1 MTEQWSMYGS
11 SSASCKAKN
20 EIRRLILVRTGQYMK
35 AWSRSQVL
43 STWKLPGSPGPMD
56 LSRQSLCQDLRRR
69 LLDKDATNRYSAN
82 GMEGNE

>member
-1 MTEQWSMYGS
+1 MYGS

-56 LSRQSLCQDLRRR
+56 LSRQDLRRR
-69 LLDKDATNRYSAN
+69 LLDKDATNRYLAN
-82 GMEGNE
+82 GMEGN